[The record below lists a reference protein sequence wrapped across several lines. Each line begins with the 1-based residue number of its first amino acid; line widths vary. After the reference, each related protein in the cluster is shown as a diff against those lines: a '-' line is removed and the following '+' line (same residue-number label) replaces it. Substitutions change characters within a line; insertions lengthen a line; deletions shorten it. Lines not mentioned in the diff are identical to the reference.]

1 MLVSL
6 NEISKYVDISELS
19 KEEIASRLTFSGIE
33 VEEIKTLSKATSLV
47 VGKVISC
54 IPHPNS
60 DHLHV
65 CKVDIKDEI
74 LDIVCGAPN
83 CKEGIK
89 VIVAKVGA
97 KLPGGE
103 IKAGEIRGYKSNG
116 MLCALNEL
124 GVDPKYLKEEQIK
137 GIEILSDD
145 FEVGDSDI
153 LHKLGLDDVILDLSL
168 LANRSDCYSLF
179 NVSREIGA
187 LFNRKVN
194 ILEAN
199 DDSTYEEKE
208 FKVDSLTPNCKEFSV
223 KIVKG
228 IEVKDSPDWLKNCLR
243 SEGIRTINNI
253 VDLGNYIML
262 LTGQPI
268 HMYDYDKLVKK
279 ELIVRSDIN
288 EKFIALDEK
297 EYSIHEGDICVTSS
311 GKTMCLGGIMGG
323 LDSEVTND
331 TKNIVIEVANFN
343 HASIRRTSSRLGLV
357 SDSSQRFVK
366 GINKDQVDYVLNLT
380 TNLLKT
386 ISNVDS
392 ISNIIKYDVLN
403 HDKKLISCS
412 VDYINNRLGT
422 NFEYEKIKDILQLL
436 YFKFVESDG
445 NKFIVEVPSFRIDVE
460 GKADLSEEIIRY
472 IGLDTISPT
481 LPFMETTVGGKSKDE
496 QKEDVICSFLSNNG
510 LYRVLTY
517 TLVNK
522 KMSESFKILNKSD
535 GYVIKNPLTEDHKYV
550 RTNLLPS
557 LINCAN
563 YNLNHQNNNFGIYEI
578 SHIDSMQKNEIHL
591 GVVLVGKKYKQDKIT
606 GESYSYYDAK
616 GIVDTILDMFNISS
630 TRVKYTRFETDEFH
644 PNRSALVLLDNKPLC
659 VMGDIYPTKKE
670 IKDSM
675 ILLEMNLSVLFAT
688 KSKNIKFEPISA
700 YPQSSRDYA
709 FIIDDSINYIDI
721 KNEVKKCSSLIK
733 EVSIFDIYKGKNL
746 AQNEKSIA
754 LTVVFESNDHT
765 LKDNEID
772 EVHNKIVETLNKKF
786 NVSLRS

>member
-6 NEISKYVDISELS
+6 NEISKYVDISGLS

-228 IEVKDSPDWLKNCLR
+228 IEVKDSPAWLKNCLR

-343 HASIRRTSSRLGLV
+343 HASIRRTSLRLGLV

-733 EVSIFDIYKGKNL
+733 EVSVFDIYKGKNL

>member
-6 NEISKYVDISELS
+6 NEISKYVDISGLS

-268 HMYDYDKLVKK
+268 HMYDYDKLGKK

-288 EKFIALDEK
+288 EKFTALDEK

-578 SHIDSMQKNEIHL
+578 SHIDSIQKNEIHL

-733 EVSIFDIYKGKNL
+733 EVSVFDIYKGKNL

>member
-6 NEISKYVDISELS
+6 NEISKYVDISGLS

-194 ILEAN
+194 ILEAK
-199 DDSTYEEKE
+199 DDSTYEEKD

-228 IEVKDSPDWLKNCLR
+228 IEVKDSPAWLKNCLR

-288 EKFIALDEK
+288 EKFTALDEK

-422 NFEYEKIKDILQLL
+422 NFEYEKIKDILELL

-591 GVVLVGKKYKQDKIT
+591 GVVLVGKKYKQDKII
-606 GESYSYYDAK
+606 GESFSYYDAK

>member
-6 NEISKYVDISELS
+6 NEISKYVDISGLS

-228 IEVKDSPDWLKNCLR
+228 IEVKDSPAWLKNCLR

-297 EYSIHEGDICVTSS
+297 EYSIHEGDICVTSF

-386 ISNVDS
+386 ISKVDS

-422 NFEYEKIKDILQLL
+422 NFEYEKIKDILELL

-591 GVVLVGKKYKQDKIT
+591 GVVLVGKKYKQDKII

>member
-6 NEISKYVDISELS
+6 NEISKYVDISGLS

-33 VEEIKTLSKATSLV
+33 VEEIKTLSNATSLV

-228 IEVKDSPDWLKNCLR
+228 IEVKDSPAWLKNCLR

-578 SHIDSMQKNEIHL
+578 SHIDSIQKNEIHL

-733 EVSIFDIYKGKNL
+733 EVSVFDIYKGKNL

>member
-6 NEISKYVDISELS
+6 NEISKYVDISGLS

-228 IEVKDSPDWLKNCLR
+228 IEVKDSPAWLKNCLR

-297 EYSIHEGDICVTSS
+297 EYSIHEGDICVTSF

-343 HASIRRTSSRLGLV
+343 HASIRRTSSRLGLI

-422 NFEYEKIKDILQLL
+422 NFEYEKIKDILELL

-496 QKEDVICSFLSNNG
+496 QKEDVICTFLSNNG

-522 KMSESFKILNKSD
+522 KMSESFKILNNSD

-591 GVVLVGKKYKQDKIT
+591 GVVLVGKKYKQGKII

-616 GIVDTILDMFNISS
+616 GIVDTILDMFNISL

>member
-6 NEISKYVDISELS
+6 NEISKYVDISGLS

-208 FKVDSLTPNCKEFSV
+208 FKFDSLTPNCKEFSV

-228 IEVKDSPDWLKNCLR
+228 IEVKDSPAWLKNCLR

-288 EKFIALDEK
+288 DKFIALDEK

-422 NFEYEKIKDILQLL
+422 NFEYEKIKDILELL

-591 GVVLVGKKYKQDKIT
+591 GVVLVGKKYKQDKII

-709 FIIDDSINYIDI
+709 FIIDNSINYIDI

-746 AQNEKSIA
+746 TQNEKSIA

>member
-6 NEISKYVDISELS
+6 NEISKYVDISGLS

-228 IEVKDSPDWLKNCLR
+228 IEVKDSPAWLKNCLR

-297 EYSIHEGDICVTSS
+297 EYSIHEGDICVTSF

-343 HASIRRTSSRLGLV
+343 HSSIRRTSSRLGLV

-380 TNLLKT
+380 SNLLKT
-386 ISNVDS
+386 ISKVDS

-422 NFEYEKIKDILQLL
+422 NFEYEKIKDILELL

-591 GVVLVGKKYKQDKIT
+591 GVVLVGKKYKQDKII

-733 EVSIFDIYKGKNL
+733 DVSIFDIYKGKNL

>member
-6 NEISKYVDISELS
+6 NEISKYVDISGLS

-228 IEVKDSPDWLKNCLR
+228 IEVKDSPAWLKNCLR

-403 HDKKLISCS
+403 HDKKIISCS

-422 NFEYEKIKDILQLL
+422 NFEYEKIKDILELL

-591 GVVLVGKKYKQDKIT
+591 GVVLVGKKYKQDKII

>member
-6 NEISKYVDISELS
+6 NEISKYVDISGLS

-228 IEVKDSPDWLKNCLR
+228 IEVKDSPAWLKNCLR

-288 EKFIALDEK
+288 DKFIALDEK
-297 EYSIHEGDICVTSS
+297 EYSIHEGDICVTSF

-380 TNLLKT
+380 TNLFKT

-422 NFEYEKIKDILQLL
+422 NFEYEKIKDILELL

-445 NKFIVEVPSFRIDVE
+445 NKFIVEVPSFRIDIE

-578 SHIDSMQKNEIHL
+578 SHIDSMQKTEIHL
-591 GVVLVGKKYKQDKIT
+591 GVVLVGKKYKQDKII

-675 ILLEMNLSVLFAT
+675 ILLEMNLSVLFTT

-709 FIIDDSINYIDI
+709 FIIDNSINYIDI

-746 AQNEKSIA
+746 TQNEKSIA

>member
-6 NEISKYVDISELS
+6 NEISKYVDISGLS

-33 VEEIKTLSKATSLV
+33 VEEIKTLSNATSLV

-228 IEVKDSPDWLKNCLR
+228 IEVKDSPAWLKNCLR

-288 EKFIALDEK
+288 EKFTALDEK
-297 EYSIHEGDICVTSS
+297 EYSIHVGDICVTSS

-733 EVSIFDIYKGKNL
+733 EVSVFDIYKGKNL

>member
-6 NEISKYVDISELS
+6 NEISKYVDISGLS

-65 CKVDIKDEI
+65 CKVDIKDEV

-228 IEVKDSPDWLKNCLR
+228 IEVKDSPAWLKNCLR

-297 EYSIHEGDICVTSS
+297 EYSIHEGDICVTSF

-733 EVSIFDIYKGKNL
+733 EVSVFDIYKGKNL

>member
-6 NEISKYVDISELS
+6 NEISKYVDISGLS

-228 IEVKDSPDWLKNCLR
+228 IEVKDSPAWLKNCLR

-288 EKFIALDEK
+288 EKFTALDEK

-578 SHIDSMQKNEIHL
+578 SHIDSIQKNEIHL
-591 GVVLVGKKYKQDKIT
+591 GVVLVGKKYKQDKII

-733 EVSIFDIYKGKNL
+733 EVSVFDIYKGKNL

>member
-6 NEISKYVDISELS
+6 NEISKYVDISGLS

-33 VEEIKTLSKATSLV
+33 VEDIKTLSKATSLV

-228 IEVKDSPDWLKNCLR
+228 IEVKDSPAWLKNCLR

-297 EYSIHEGDICVTSS
+297 EYSIHEGDICVTSF

-591 GVVLVGKKYKQDKIT
+591 GVVLVGKKYKQDKII

>member
-6 NEISKYVDISELS
+6 NEISKYVDISGLS

-228 IEVKDSPDWLKNCLR
+228 IEVKDSPAWLKNCLR

-297 EYSIHEGDICVTSS
+297 EYSIHEGDICVTSF

-412 VDYINNRLGT
+412 ADYINNRLGT

-591 GVVLVGKKYKQDKIT
+591 GVVLVGKKYKQDKII

>member
-6 NEISKYVDISELS
+6 NEISKYVDISGLS

-228 IEVKDSPDWLKNCLR
+228 IEVKDSPAWLKNCLR

-288 EKFIALDEK
+288 EKFTALDEK
-297 EYSIHEGDICVTSS
+297 EYSIHEGDICVTSF

-733 EVSIFDIYKGKNL
+733 EVSVFDIYKGKNL

>member
-6 NEISKYVDISELS
+6 NEISKYVDISGLS

-33 VEEIKTLSKATSLV
+33 VEEIKTLSNATSLV

-228 IEVKDSPDWLKNCLR
+228 IEVKDSPAWLKNCLR

-733 EVSIFDIYKGKNL
+733 EVSVFDIYKGKNL

>member
-6 NEISKYVDISELS
+6 NEISKYVDISGLS

-228 IEVKDSPDWLKNCLR
+228 IEVKDSPAWLKNCLR

-297 EYSIHEGDICVTSS
+297 EYSIHEGDICVTSF

-422 NFEYEKIKDILQLL
+422 NFEYEKIKDILELL

-591 GVVLVGKKYKQDKIT
+591 GVVLVGKKYKQDKII

-616 GIVDTILDMFNISS
+616 GIVDTILDIFNISS

>member
-6 NEISKYVDISELS
+6 NEISKYVDISGLS

-422 NFEYEKIKDILQLL
+422 NFEYENIKDILQLL

-591 GVVLVGKKYKQDKIT
+591 GVVLVGKKYKQDKII

-733 EVSIFDIYKGKNL
+733 EVSVFDIYKGKNL

>member
-6 NEISKYVDISELS
+6 NEISKYVDISGLS

-228 IEVKDSPDWLKNCLR
+228 IEVKDSPAWLKNCLR

-288 EKFIALDEK
+288 EKFTALDEK

-392 ISNIIKYDVLN
+392 ISNIIKYDELN

-591 GVVLVGKKYKQDKIT
+591 GVVLVGKKYKQDKII

-733 EVSIFDIYKGKNL
+733 EVSVFDIYKGKNL

>member
-6 NEISKYVDISELS
+6 NEISKYVDISGLS

-228 IEVKDSPDWLKNCLR
+228 IEVKDSPAWLKNCLR

-422 NFEYEKIKDILQLL
+422 NFEYGKIKDILQLL

-591 GVVLVGKKYKQDKIT
+591 GVVLVGKKYKQDKII

-733 EVSIFDIYKGKNL
+733 EVSVFDIYKGKNL

>member
-6 NEISKYVDISELS
+6 NEISKYVDISGLS

-33 VEEIKTLSKATSLV
+33 VEEIKTLSNATSLV

-268 HMYDYDKLVKK
+268 HMYDYDKLGKK

-297 EYSIHEGDICVTSS
+297 EYSIHVGDICVTSS

-578 SHIDSMQKNEIHL
+578 SHIDSIQKNEIHL

-733 EVSIFDIYKGKNL
+733 EVSVFDIYKGKNL

>member
-6 NEISKYVDISELS
+6 NEISKYVDISGLS

-288 EKFIALDEK
+288 EKFTALDEK

-591 GVVLVGKKYKQDKIT
+591 GVVLVGKKYKQDKII

-644 PNRSALVLLDNKPLC
+644 PNCSALVLLDNKPLC

>member
-6 NEISKYVDISELS
+6 NEISKYVDISGLS

-145 FEVGDSDI
+145 FEVGDSNI

-179 NVSREIGA
+179 NVSKEIGA

-228 IEVKDSPDWLKNCLR
+228 IEVKDSPAWLKNCLR

-288 EKFIALDEK
+288 EKFTALDEK

-422 NFEYEKIKDILQLL
+422 NFEYEKIKDILELL

-591 GVVLVGKKYKQDKIT
+591 GVVLVGKKYKQDKII

-733 EVSIFDIYKGKNL
+733 EVSVFDIYKGKNL

>member
-6 NEISKYVDISELS
+6 NEISKYVDISGLS

-65 CKVDIKDEI
+65 CKIDIKDEI

-228 IEVKDSPDWLKNCLR
+228 IEVKDSPAWLKNCLR

-297 EYSIHEGDICVTSS
+297 EYSIHEGDICVTSF

-366 GINKDQVDYVLNLT
+366 GINNDQVDYVLNLT

-591 GVVLVGKKYKQDKIT
+591 GVVLVGKKYKQDKII

>member
-6 NEISKYVDISELS
+6 NEISKYVDISGLS

-33 VEEIKTLSKATSLV
+33 VEEIKTLSNATSLV

-179 NVSREIGA
+179 NVSKEIGA

-228 IEVKDSPDWLKNCLR
+228 IKVKDSPDWLKNCLR

-288 EKFIALDEK
+288 EKFTALDEK

-578 SHIDSMQKNEIHL
+578 SHIDSIQKNEIHL
-591 GVVLVGKKYKQDKIT
+591 GVVLVGKKYKQDKII

-733 EVSIFDIYKGKNL
+733 EVSVFDIYKGKNL

>member
-6 NEISKYVDISELS
+6 NEISKYVDISGLS

-179 NVSREIGA
+179 NVSREIGT

-228 IEVKDSPDWLKNCLR
+228 IEVKDSPAWLKNCLR

-422 NFEYEKIKDILQLL
+422 NFEYEKIKDILELL

-591 GVVLVGKKYKQDKIT
+591 GVVLVGKKYKQDKII

>member
-6 NEISKYVDISELS
+6 NEISKYVDISGLS

-228 IEVKDSPDWLKNCLR
+228 IEVKDSPAWLKNCLR

-422 NFEYEKIKDILQLL
+422 NFEYEKIKDILELL

-535 GYVIKNPLTEDHKYV
+535 GYVIKNTLTEDHKYV

-733 EVSIFDIYKGKNL
+733 EVSVFDIYKGKNL

>member
-6 NEISKYVDISELS
+6 NEISKYVDISGLS

-179 NVSREIGA
+179 NVSKEIGA

-208 FKVDSLTPNCKEFSV
+208 FKVDSLTPNCKELKV

-578 SHIDSMQKNEIHL
+578 SHIDSIQKNEIHL
-591 GVVLVGKKYKQDKIT
+591 GVVLVGKKYKQDKII

-733 EVSIFDIYKGKNL
+733 EVSVFDIYKGKNL

-786 NVSLRS
+786 NVNLRS

>member
-6 NEISKYVDISELS
+6 NEISKYVDISGLS

-228 IEVKDSPDWLKNCLR
+228 IEVKDSPAWLKNCLR

-288 EKFIALDEK
+288 EKFTALDEK

-578 SHIDSMQKNEIHL
+578 SHIDSIQKNEIHL

-675 ILLEMNLSVLFAT
+675 ILLEMNLSVLFTT

-733 EVSIFDIYKGKNL
+733 EVSVFDIYKGKNL

>member
-6 NEISKYVDISELS
+6 NEISKYVDISGLS

-228 IEVKDSPDWLKNCLR
+228 IEVKDSPAWLKNCLR

-297 EYSIHEGDICVTSS
+297 EYSIHEGDICVTSF

-591 GVVLVGKKYKQDKIT
+591 GVVLVGKKYKQDKII

-772 EVHNKIVETLNKKF
+772 EVHTKIVETLNKKF

>member
-6 NEISKYVDISELS
+6 NEISKYVDISGLS

-179 NVSREIGA
+179 NVSKEIGA

-288 EKFIALDEK
+288 EKFTALDEK

-357 SDSSQRFVK
+357 SESSQRFVK

-412 VDYINNRLGT
+412 VDYINNRLVT

-733 EVSIFDIYKGKNL
+733 EVSVFDIYKGKNL

>member
-6 NEISKYVDISELS
+6 NEISKYVDISGLS

-33 VEEIKTLSKATSLV
+33 VEEIKTLSNATSLV

-228 IEVKDSPDWLKNCLR
+228 IEVKDSPAWLKNCLR

-297 EYSIHEGDICVTSS
+297 KYSIHEGDICVTSS

-436 YFKFVESDG
+436 YFKFIESDG
-445 NKFIVEVPSFRIDVE
+445 NKFTVEVPSFRIDVE

-522 KMSESFKILNKSD
+522 KMSESFKILNNSD

-591 GVVLVGKKYKQDKIT
+591 GVVLVGKKYKQDKII

-733 EVSIFDIYKGKNL
+733 EVSVFDIYKGKNL

>member
-6 NEISKYVDISELS
+6 NEISKYVDISGLS

-228 IEVKDSPDWLKNCLR
+228 IEVKDSPAWLKNCLR

-422 NFEYEKIKDILQLL
+422 NFEYEKIKDILELL

-522 KMSESFKILNKSD
+522 KMSESFNILNKSD

-591 GVVLVGKKYKQDKIT
+591 GVVLVGKKYKQDKII

>member
-6 NEISKYVDISELS
+6 NEISKYVDISGLS

-208 FKVDSLTPNCKEFSV
+208 FKVDSLTANCKEFSV

-228 IEVKDSPDWLKNCLR
+228 IEVKDSPAWLKNCLR

-288 EKFIALDEK
+288 EKFTALDEK
-297 EYSIHEGDICVTSS
+297 EYSIHEGDICVTSF

-733 EVSIFDIYKGKNL
+733 EVSVFDIYKGKNL

>member
-6 NEISKYVDISELS
+6 NEISKYVDISGLS

-228 IEVKDSPDWLKNCLR
+228 IEVKDSPAWLKNCLR

-422 NFEYEKIKDILQLL
+422 NFEFEKIKDILQLL

-591 GVVLVGKKYKQDKIT
+591 GVVLVGKKYKQDKII

-733 EVSIFDIYKGKNL
+733 EVSVFDIYKGKNL

>member
-6 NEISKYVDISELS
+6 NEISKYVDISGLS

-228 IEVKDSPDWLKNCLR
+228 IEVKDSPAWLKNCLR

-288 EKFIALDEK
+288 EKFTALDEK
-297 EYSIHEGDICVTSS
+297 EYSIHEGDICVTSF

-591 GVVLVGKKYKQDKIT
+591 GVVLVGKKYKQDKII

-709 FIIDDSINYIDI
+709 FIVDDSINYIDI

-733 EVSIFDIYKGKNL
+733 EVSVFDIYKGKNL

>member
-6 NEISKYVDISELS
+6 NEISKYVDISGLS

-33 VEEIKTLSKATSLV
+33 VEEIKTLSNATSLV

-228 IEVKDSPDWLKNCLR
+228 IEVKDSPAWLKNCLR

-392 ISNIIKYDVLN
+392 ISNIIKYDILN

-733 EVSIFDIYKGKNL
+733 EVSVFDIYKGKNL

>member
-6 NEISKYVDISELS
+6 NEISKYVDISGLS

-208 FKVDSLTPNCKEFSV
+208 FKVDSLTPNCQEFSV

-228 IEVKDSPDWLKNCLR
+228 IEVKDSPAWLKNCLR

-380 TNLLKT
+380 TNILKT

-578 SHIDSMQKNEIHL
+578 SHIDSIQKNEIHL
-591 GVVLVGKKYKQDKIT
+591 GVVLVGKKYKQDKII

-733 EVSIFDIYKGKNL
+733 DVSIFDIYKGKNL

>member
-6 NEISKYVDISELS
+6 NEISKYVDISGLS

-228 IEVKDSPDWLKNCLR
+228 IEVKDSPAWLKNCLR

-288 EKFIALDEK
+288 EKFTALDEK